1 MKKREEGEE
10 EFKRGLRVINKGLS
24 NQIEREM
31 LLLEKERNENIMRV
45 YDEMREEY
53 VSRYVL
59 GEDMFDIKNEY
70 KK

>member
-1 MKKREEGEE
+1 
-10 EFKRGLRVINKGLS
+10 
-24 NQIEREM
+24 M
-31 LLLEKERNENIMRV
+31 LLQEKERNENIMRV

>member
-1 MKKREEGEE
+1 MRKREEGEE

-31 LLLEKERNENIMRV
+31 LLQEKERNENIMRV

>member
-31 LLLEKERNENIMRV
+31 LLQEKERNENIMRV